1 MKLTEQKLRTI
12 IQEEIKSI
20 TLNEGIDINDDMD
33 GGEEGWNKLT
43 KIKWDFKS
51 KYFGKIE
58 FNLNYANVYISEDD
72 GGDAEYKISF
82 EGDNGLSGYVYSSYN
97 VDAGSNWKVSS
108 NRKVEINNKVHFD
121 EENTFD
127 LEEPGYDT
135 VSNSLSSGVDMV
147 KEKLDNATVSY
158 TI

>member
-58 FNLNYANVYISEDD
+58 FKV
-72 GGDAEYKISF
+72 
-82 EGDNGLSGYVYSSYN
+82 LSGVLPKTLS
-97 VDAGSNWKVSS
+97 
-108 NRKVEINNKVHFD
+108 FD
-121 EENTFD
+121 SLQELYFD
-127 LEEPGYDT
+127 L
-135 VSNSLSSGVDMV
+135 L
-147 KEKLDNATVSY
+147 K
-158 TI
+158 

>member
-58 FNLNYANVYISEDD
+58 FNLRYANVDITEAR
-72 GGDAEYKISF
+72 GGDAEYKITF
-82 EGDNGLSGYVYSSYN
+82 EGDDVSGYVYSSYN

-108 NRKVEINNKVHFD
+108 NIIVGINSKVHLD

-135 VSNSLSSGVDMV
+135 VSNLLSSGVDMV